1 MKIFSADQIYQA
13 DKSTIQKEQIK
24 SEELMERAAAQLF
37 EWLHSR
43 LRGTQVNIQ
52 LFCGIGNN
60 GGDGMALA
68 RMLHEHGYSI
78 KVHVVNYSDKRSEDF
93 LLNLERLKD
102 LKVWPDFINKESD
115 LPEISP
121 NDIVVDAIF
130 GIGLNRVPDDWV
142 GKLIGH
148 INDSRAFVL
157 SVDVPSGLSVD
168 RAPWNTSYVI
178 QASYVLSFQLP
189 KLIFFLPETGVYLNQ
204 WEVLDIGLNQ
214 DFIANT
220 EADFELIGRPEVL
233 PMYRPRLKF
242 SHKGTYGH
250 SVIVGGSYGKIGAV
264 QLASNAC
271 LSVGSGLVSAFV
283 PKCGYDSLQ
292 TAVPEV
298 MVLTGSRDKNISRI
312 EIPFEPSVVGI
323 GVGIGQD
330 DDTIDAFSSFLK
342 KIKLPMV
349 IDADGL
355 NILSK
360 NPELLKDVP
369 QLSVLTP
376 HPKELERLIGH
387 WESDFEKLEKAK
399 EFALQHNLVI
409 VIKGAHTITIYNGK
423 GYVNTTGNPGM
434 ATAGSGDVLTG
445 MITGLMAQGYPSVE
459 AAIFGVYLHGL
470 AGDVGASKKG
480 YEALKASI
488 LVDSI
493 GDAYADL
500 LRQPEIEQNEGN

>member
-43 LRGTQVNIQ
+43 LRGTQVSIQ

-68 RMLHEHGYSI
+68 RMLNEHDYSI

-157 SVDVPSGLSVD
+157 SVDVPSGLPVD

-189 KLIFFLPETGVYLNQ
+189 KLVFFLPETGVYLNQ

-214 DFIANT
+214 DFITNT

-264 QLASNAC
+264 QLASSAC

-342 KIKLPMV
+342 KIKSPMV

-355 NILSK
+355 NILSQ
-360 NPELLKDVP
+360 NPEMLKDVP

-387 WESDFEKLEKAK
+387 WDSDFEKLEKAK
-399 EFALQHNLVI
+399 AFALQHNLVI

-445 MITGLMAQGYPSVE
+445 MITGLMAQGYPPIE

-500 LRQPEIEQNEGN
+500 LRQPEMEQNEGN